1 MRQVGVRISR
11 VTGGTSALLLAASCV
26 PVEKPRAVMVEQA
39 IVEARPL
46 LQRLALDMPAAMP
59 ASAVS
64 IALPARAA
72 GAMSAPP
79 PFVAT
84 AGTEDDRR
92 RAADCLTAAVYY
104 EARSE
109 DANGQRAVAQVVL
122 NRVRDRAFPASVCGV
137 VYQGSQRRT
146 GCQFSFTCDGSM
158 AARREPGAWER
169 ARGVAEAALAGQVYA
184 PVGSATHYHT
194 TAVSPWWAPSLA
206 RIGLVGSHIFYRWRG
221 ALERALTFRQAYAG
235 TEPGAVMGRA
245 ASAVLARVAVEGGGL
260 VTIHRGSDK
269 PDADAGV
276 MRTLV
281 ASGVRVHLNRAAPG
295 EEARPVLGAYA
306 VEGAIVSE
314 ESDPI

>member
-1 MRQVGVRISR
+1 MRQVGVPVSR
-11 VTGGTSALLLAASCV
+11 AAVAVFVPLLAASCA
-26 PVEKPRAVMVEQA
+26 PVEIPRAVAVERV

-46 LQRLALDMPAAMP
+46 LRRLALEVPTAVP
-59 ASAVS
+59 ASGVS
-64 IALPARAA
+64 IAMPPRAV
-72 GAMSAPP
+72 GTAPP
-79 PFVAT
+79 PFVAAT
-84 AGTEDDRR
+84 GSGDDRR
-92 RAADCLTAAVYY
+92 RAADCLTAAVYH

-109 DANGQRAVAQVVL
+109 DPNGQRAVAQVVL

-146 GCQFSFTCDGSM
+146 GCQFSFTCDGST

-169 ARGVAEAALAGQVYA
+169 ARGVAEAALGGSVYA

-206 RIGLVGSHIFYRWRG
+206 RIGLVGSHVFYRWRG

-235 TEPGAVMGRA
+235 VEPGAVAGRA
-245 ASAVLARVAVEGGGL
+245 VAAVLAHAPVEGGGL
-260 VTIHRGSDK
+260 VTIHRGGDK
-269 PDADAGV
+269 PDTAAGV

-281 ASGVRVHLNRAAPG
+281 AAGVRIHLNRAVPG

>member
-1 MRQVGVRISR
+1 
-11 VTGGTSALLLAASCV
+11 LLASCV
-26 PVEKPRAVMVEQA
+26 PVETPRAVAVERA

-46 LQRLALDMPAAMP
+46 LERLALEVPGAGP
-59 ASAVS
+59 AST
-64 IALPARAA
+64 RAIVVPPRASGA
-72 GAMSAPP
+72 GAAPP
-79 PFVAT
+79 PFVAD
-84 AGTEDDRR
+84 ARSEDDRR

-109 DANGQRAVAQVVL
+109 DPNGQRAVAQVVL

-137 VYQGSQRRT
+137 VYQGSNRAT

-158 AARREPGAWER
+158 RARREPGAWER
-169 ARGVAEAALAGQVYA
+169 ARGVAEAALTGSVYA

-206 RIGLVGSHIFYRWRG
+206 RIGLVGRHVFYRWRG

-235 TEPGAVMGRA
+235 TEPGAVAGHA
-245 ASAVLARVAVEGGGL
+245 AATVLARVPIEGGGS
-260 VTIHRGSDK
+260 VTIHRGSDE
-269 PDADAGV
+269 AAGTTRAV
-276 MRTLV
+276 RTLV

-295 EEARPVLGAYA
+295 EQARPTLGAYA

-314 ESDPI
+314 ESEPI

>member
-1 MRQVGVRISR
+1 MRQVGVPLFRAAGA
-11 VTGGTSALLLAASCV
+11 VFVPMLAASCV
-26 PVEKPRAVMVEQA
+26 PVEKPRAVAAERV

-46 LQRLALDMPAAMP
+46 LRRLALDVPTAMP

-64 IALPARAA
+64 VMVPARAP
-72 GAMSAPP
+72 GSAPP
-79 PFVAT
+79 PFVA
-84 AGTEDDRR
+84 AGGSEDDRR

-104 EARSE
+104 EARSQGP
-109 DANGQRAVAQVVL
+109 DGQRAVAQVVL

-169 ARGVAEAALAGQVYA
+169 ARGVAEAALAGGVYA

-235 TEPGAVMGRA
+235 AEPGAAVGRA
-245 ASAVLARVAVEGGGL
+245 VSAVLARVPVEGGGQ
-260 VTIHRGSDK
+260 VTIHRGSDT
-269 PDADAGV
+269 PREGV
-276 MRTLV
+276 SIARTLV
-281 ASGVRVHLNRAAPG
+281 AAGVRVHFNRGAPG
-295 EEARPVLGAYA
+295 EEAQVVSGAYA
-306 VEGAIVSE
+306 IEGAIVSE
-314 ESDPI
+314 ESDPT